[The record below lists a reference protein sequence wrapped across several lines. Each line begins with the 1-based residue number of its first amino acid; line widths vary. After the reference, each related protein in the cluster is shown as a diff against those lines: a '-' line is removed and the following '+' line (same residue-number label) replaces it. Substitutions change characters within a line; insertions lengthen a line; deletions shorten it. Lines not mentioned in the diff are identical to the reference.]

1 MQLEYARDTWRMY
14 ERIQS
19 ARPSHEQHI
28 SFIEDTVQSVNP
40 NQIDDYYDDDDRPFA
55 EADDESEQGIFEFDF

>member
-1 MQLEYARDTWRMY
+1 MY

-19 ARPSHEQHI
+19 ARESHEQQPI

-40 NQIDDYYDDDDRPFA
+40 NAIEDCYDDDDQQPFT
-55 EADDESEQGIFEFDF
+55 EQETDDESEGIFEFDF